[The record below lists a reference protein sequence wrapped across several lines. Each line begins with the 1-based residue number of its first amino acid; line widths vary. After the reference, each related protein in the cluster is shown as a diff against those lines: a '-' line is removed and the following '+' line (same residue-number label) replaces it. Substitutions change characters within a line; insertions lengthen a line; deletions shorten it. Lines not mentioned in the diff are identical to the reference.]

1 MSQGIRTLAL
11 LDGKVSL
18 LKDINQSKIPLKT
31 IKYQKHLVTTKK
43 KNADADNSRMIPT
56 KSV

>member
-11 LDGKVSL
+11 LDRKVSL
-18 LKDINQSKIPLKT
+18 LKDINQSQIPLKT

-43 KNADADNSRMIPT
+43 DADTDNSRMIPT

>member
-18 LKDINQSKIPLKT
+18 LKDINQCKIPLKN

-43 KNADADNSRMIPT
+43 DADTDNSKMIPT
-56 KSV
+56 KSI